1 MLILH
6 SHWTRR
12 PHHRPHGKCH
22 IKVSES
28 RILSFITSSLCLKVF
43 GFVQCSRLL
52 GIFCVR
58 FSSFL
63 LILQTGW
70 ELLKASWRIFC
81 TAVMRFNSA
90 ELPQSPVLSCDSIP
104 ERWKEP
110 WLFHLLSPLHPCSLL
125 FSAWR
130 LIHACIHTHTYIDT
144 KPHRV
149 APYWSPVGSEGFF
162 DTNHSKPYNGK
173 ISSQPVCYEQRQK
186 PDVTDLLGSFPQVWG
201 AWDEMAALCPLHFR
215 EKKECIRSTAPHT
228 CLVQPPSSLGQPE
241 PSAPASPILSYYS
254 NHNITLKKS

>member
-1 MLILH
+1 MSDFLLFCLYCKLAGNCWKLH
-6 SHWTRR
+6 GGYFALQSWDLT
-12 PHHRPHGKCH
+12 
-22 IKVSES
+22 
-28 RILSFITSSLCLKVF
+28 
-43 GFVQCSRLL
+43 VQ
-52 GIFCVR
+52 
-58 FSSFL
+58 SFL
-63 LILQTGW
+63 KALFWAVIPYLKDERNHDFSIYSHLCIPALYYLVLGGW
-70 ELLKASWRIFC
+70 YMHVY
-81 TAVMRFNSA
+81 T
-90 ELPQSPVLSCDSIP
+90 
-104 ERWKEP
+104 
-110 WLFHLLSPLHPCSLL
+110 
-125 FSAWR
+125 
-130 LIHACIHTHTYIDT
+130 HTHTHIDT

-215 EKKECIRSTAPHT
+215 DKKECIRSTAPHT

-254 NHNITLKKS
+254 NHNIPLKKS